1 MNGKWKYYDIMD
13 LEYFFQDDD
22 DVSEAERHERD
33 RRIYLDEVGSP
44 PAVTEP
50 TTDELLS
57 AWLKARRRQHG
68 DHPPLPGTLARET
81 HGLLRLLLILSG
93 LFCGSA
99 GGLAFFSYSGTTP
112 VNVLHFLALF
122 VFSQIAL
129 AAALLV
135 RAGLV
140 RLGLHAL
147 PPSLVLQLLG
157 GLAARLVARLVQRSG
172 SRLSAQQRLAGEAFL
187 GRIRATGSTLP
198 ALLAW
203 PLFRLTQLFGA
214 CFNLGLLAATL
225 FRILVSDMA
234 FGWQSTLQISAPSL
248 HGFVKWL
255 ALPWSWLFPA
265 GTGYPTLAEIE
276 GSRIILKEGIANL
289 QTPDLISWWPFLLL
303 SVLVYGLLLRL
314 LLLGYGRLG
323 ERRSQNHPAFR
334 SPAARQVL
342 RRMQNPVVSSQAPP
356 EPDQRAAA
364 QSDSRR
370 PEEPHPASG
379 AEQAPVI
386 VLVPDEIFE
395 LCSRDELAKLL
406 GREGYGIR
414 DIHRFMVDYHSD
426 HQLLAR
432 LDGEAADEPAAIVI
446 LMEAWLPPLVAF
458 QSFLHEMRQRIGTLP
473 IILRLVGKPSAG
485 TALTPVTDAEQSR
498 IWRQKMAAMGDPRL
512 TSGELIAARNR

>member
-13 LEYFFQDDD
+13 LEYFFQNDGDL
-22 DVSEAERHERD
+22 SEAERHERD
-33 RRIYLDEVGSP
+33 RRDYLEGFGMSSP
-44 PAVTEP
+44 PTGQ
-50 TTDELLS
+50 TTGELLS
-57 AWLKARRRQHG
+57 AWLRARRKDHG
-68 DHPPLPGTLARET
+68 DQPPLPGTLARET
-81 HGLLRLLLILSG
+81 HGLLRLLLIVAG
-93 LFCGSA
+93 LVCGGA

-129 AAALLV
+129 AAILLA

-140 RLGLHAL
+140 RLGLRAL
-147 PPSLVLQLLG
+147 PRSLALQLLG
-157 GLAARLVARLVQRSG
+157 GLAARLIARLTRQSG
-172 SRLSAQQRLAGEAFL
+172 NRLSARQRLAGEAFL

-198 ALLAW
+198 AHFAW
-203 PLFRLTQLFGA
+203 PLFRLTQLFGV

-225 FRILVSDMA
+225 FKVLVSDMA

-276 GSRIILKEGIANL
+276 GSRIVLKEGIANL

-314 LLLGYGRLG
+314 LLLGCGRLG
-323 ERRSQNHPAFR
+323 ERRAKDDAALS

-342 RRMQNPVVSSQAPP
+342 RRMQSPVVSSQAPP
-356 EPDQRAAA
+356 EPALRKAAE
-364 QSDSRR
+364 SDSRR
-370 PEEPHPASG
+370 AADRHPATE
-379 AEQAPVI
+379 AAQAPVI
-386 VLVPDEIFE
+386 VLVPDDIFE
-395 LCSRDELAKLL
+395 LCSRSELADLL
-406 GREGYGIR
+406 GMEGYTIR
-414 DIHRFMVDYHSD
+414 DIHRFMIDYHAD
-426 HQLLAR
+426 QQLLAQ
-432 LDGEAADEPAAIVI
+432 LGDEAADEPASFVI

-458 QSFLHEMRQRIGTLP
+458 QSFLQEMRQRIGTVP
-473 IILRLVGKPSAG
+473 IMLRLVGKPSAG
-485 TALTPVTDAEQSR
+485 TALTPVADTEQSR

-512 TSGELIAARNR
+512 TAGELISARNG